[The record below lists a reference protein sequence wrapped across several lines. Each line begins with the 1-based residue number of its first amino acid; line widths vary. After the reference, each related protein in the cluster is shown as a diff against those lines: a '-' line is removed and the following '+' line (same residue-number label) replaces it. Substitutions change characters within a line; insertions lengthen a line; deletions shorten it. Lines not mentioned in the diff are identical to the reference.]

1 MTCRL
6 QERRSVG
13 MRSPLW
19 PVKCPQEHLF
29 KHATARCI
37 LPLRQTGLK
46 CRTDSKS
53 LRTCSYFL
61 TPGRRVIWPYSPDPI
76 DARSGRSAPLD

>member
-13 MRSPLW
+13 VRSPLR
-19 PVKCPQEHLF
+19 PVKCSQEHLF
-29 KHATARCI
+29 KHATARYI

-46 CRTDSKS
+46 CRTDSE
-53 LRTCSYFL
+53 
-61 TPGRRVIWPYSPDPI
+61 SPRDLQLLF
-76 DARSGRSAPLD
+76 DARP